1 MRKKVII
8 VTNNASVGLEEQDL
22 FVEGTLLDVFRRARD
37 MVHRGHLLI
46 SHPLVGSV
54 KPNETPYKSI
64 VLSRRSGGEVDF
76 QSLSIMEA
84 SLRTAERM
92 LRDRPLPKCSERVL
106 QDFQFIDRDLLETA
120 LASLPGSL

>member
-1 MRKKVII
+1 MRRKVII
-8 VTNNASVGLEEQDL
+8 VTNNASVDLVEQDL

-37 MVHRGHLLI
+37 MVHQGHLLI

-64 VLSRRSGGEVDF
+64 VLSRRSGGEVDY

-84 SLRTAERM
+84 SVKTAERM
-92 LRDRPLPKCSERVL
+92 LRERPLPKYSERVL
-106 QDFQFIDRDLLETA
+106 QDFQFIDNDLLQAA
-120 LASLPGSL
+120 LVSLPGSL